1 MTTLL
6 DTRAVAPSDRPEYW
20 SAGITEALFP
30 VALQPAAQQSFEAR
44 LTGGR
49 VGPIGVRSIA
59 GAPHSATR
67 TARMVAAGDPASI
80 LLYLVRAGTC
90 RIEQDDR
97 SCVIGPGELS
107 IHDTSRPST
116 FAACDVFDVAVF
128 SFPKWM
134 LGARGNTLTR
144 CTATRLGHGG
154 DSVVRLGAPFLS
166 GLARTVERAPIA
178 EHEADGLAEMLVA
191 MLRTLHAAGEPAR
204 SVARRD
210 PVHCWSVCSGTHS
223 SISTT
228 RSSGPSRS
236 HARTTTRRGTSTS
249 SSRHTAPGCRPGS
262 ASSGWS
268 EHWPTSAGGDDS
280 VAVIATRWGY
290 GNAASFSRVFRQR
303 YGDAPTDRRC
313 AG

>member
-6 DTRAVAPSDRPEYW
+6 DTRVVAPSDRPEYW
-20 SAGITEALFP
+20 SAGITEHFFP

-90 RIEQDDR
+90 RIDQDDR

-144 CTATRLGHGG
+144 CTATRLGHGD

-191 MLRTLHAAGEPAR
+191 MLRTLHAAGEPAG
-204 SVARRD
+204 SVATGSGALLERMRRYALEHLHD
-210 PVHCWSVCSGTHS
+210 PQLGPEQIARAHHYSTRYVHKLFAAHGSGV
-223 SISTT
+223 
-228 RSSGPSRS
+228 
-236 HARTTTRRGTSTS
+236 
-249 SSRHTAPGCRPGS
+249 S
-262 ASSGWS
+262 AWIR
-268 EHWPTSAGGDDS
+268 EQRLERALADLRCGDDS

-290 GNAASFSRVFRQR
+290 GNAASFSRAFRQR